1 MTVRSAHCPGAPVS
15 SLVVSLQ
22 RYMDKIRFQQKEA
35 RESAAAACV
44 WAQLCSHLLSS
55 SGAQNDSRGKET
67 GSRKEREG
75 GCVCVCLCCRGVGR
89 GSGGW
94 WQERQEMRINTELGT
109 LGNGI
114 FKGVSGSFL
123 KVESFQQG
131 VLS

>member
-1 MTVRSAHCPGAPVS
+1 M
-15 SLVVSLQ
+15 
-22 RYMDKIRFQQKEA
+22 
-35 RESAAAACV
+35 
-44 WAQLCSHLLSS
+44 
-55 SGAQNDSRGKET
+55 
-67 GSRKEREG
+67 
-75 GCVCVCLCCRGVGR
+75 CVCLCCRGVGR